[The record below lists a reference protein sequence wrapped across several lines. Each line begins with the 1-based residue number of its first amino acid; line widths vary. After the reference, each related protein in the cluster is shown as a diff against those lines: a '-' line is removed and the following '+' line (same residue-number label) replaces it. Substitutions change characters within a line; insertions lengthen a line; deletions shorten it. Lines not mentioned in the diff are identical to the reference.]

1 MLARIVR
8 QINSMAFVLL
18 LCCPFIAQSYA
29 MTPEAETLAAI
40 NATLEQG
47 DSEGFARL
55 VNVDGI
61 INAAIT
67 AFAGEAV
74 KPENADRL
82 PPMLALMFSGAVGQ
96 EKIRDLLLQET
107 RAFVLNG
114 VASGAFAGKK
124 LPGGKAQGIFAPL
137 FAGVSLGRKEIRHVG
152 EPAPGE
158 KGSSLV
164 SFAIHDWGNERD
176 YPVVGRF
183 VPLDGQ
189 TGEAESHGQ
198 RIMRLEAVE
207 NLPQI
212 MALIQQE
219 AGGM

>member
-8 QINSMAFVLL
+8 QISPLAFVLL
-18 LCCPFIAQSYA
+18 LCCSFVAQSYA

-40 NATLEQG
+40 NAALEQG
-47 DSEGFARL
+47 DSEKFARL

-67 AFAGEAV
+67 AFAEEAV

-96 EKIRDLLLQET
+96 EKIRDLLLRET

-124 LPGGKAQGIFAPL
+124 LPGGQAQGIFAPL
-137 FAGVSLGRKEIRHVG
+137 FAGASLGRKEIRHIG
-152 EPAPGE
+152 EPAPGD
-158 KGSSLV
+158 GGASLV

-183 VPLDGQ
+183 VPLEGQ
-189 TGEAESHGQ
+189 NGETGSRGQ

-212 MALIQQE
+212 MALIQRE